1 MFDRFQ
7 SWAHWRLAKANRASD
22 KRKFAAHLLAATRHM
37 QPDDPK
43 LGRAIAMLIDERLLD
58 EARAICSQRAPNDK
72 SGYFELYT
80 TCIDELKQPRLTGT
94 RKVALFNDTDFRVNM
109 GCRLTSQGLKSAI
122 RDAVP
127 DAEIISVPFD
137 FRTFRKE
144 FPSALPEDAGLEALE
159 ERLAIAFGP
168 SAMAVLK
175 EADLVLLQPEG
186 SLDHDSNEES
196 LKAFFTPVLIAQH
209 FGKAFAVLNGTIPI
223 YPDGRDGTL
232 KSLFRKLGQV
242 AARDEIS
249 AEHYDIAFLPDAAL
263 LRFPPVAAR
272 PGKGCLI
279 TTGAR
284 NRPEEDV
291 VIVEKALAVCDALAL
306 RPVVLTHA
314 SDRFLKFRDAVLAR
328 GGVFAET
335 ASLEEAARVLS
346 ECRLHIGGRYHM
358 TIFSILCG
366 VPTLLFD
373 VRTHKNQWLP
383 RYSDLVQIVSAED
396 LVPLA
401 REAMRAPAAVP
412 SDLPGLR
419 SRYGE
424 FLGAAASGRPAVDGA
439 AQGG

>member
-7 SWAHWRLAKANRASD
+7 SWLHWRLAKANRSSD
-22 KRKFAAHLLAATRHM
+22 KRKFSSHLLAAARHM
-37 QPDDPK
+37 RPDDPK
-43 LGRAIAMLIDERLLD
+43 LGRAIAMLVDERLLD
-58 EARAICSQRAPNDK
+58 EAKSVCNQRLPNDK
-72 SGYFELYT
+72 SGYFALYT

-94 RKVALFNDTDFRVNM
+94 RRVVLFNDTDFRVNM

-127 DAEIISVPFD
+127 DADIISVPFD

-144 FPSALPEDAGLEALE
+144 FPAALPEDAGLEALE
-159 ERLAIAFGP
+159 ERLAVAYGP

-175 EADLVLLQPEG
+175 AADHVLLQPEG
-186 SLDHDSNEES
+186 SLDLDSNEES
-196 LKAFFTPVLIAQH
+196 LKAFFTPALIARLLD
-209 FGKAFAVLNGTIPI
+209 KNFAVLNGTIPI
-223 YPDGRDGTL
+223 YPDGRDRTL
-232 KSLFRKLGQV
+232 KALFRKLGRV

-249 AEHYDIAFLPDAAL
+249 AEHYDVVFLPDAAL
-263 LRFPPVAAR
+263 LRFPPVVAH

-284 NRPEEDV
+284 NRPEEDLA
-291 VIVEKALAVCDALAL
+291 IIEKALAVCDALAL
-306 RPVVLTHA
+306 RPIVLTHA
-314 SDRFLKFRDAVLAR
+314 SDRFLKFREAVLAR

-335 ASLEEAARVLS
+335 ASLDEAARVLS

-383 RYSDLVQIVSAED
+383 RYSDLVQIVSGED

-412 SDLPGLR
+412 SDLSGLR
-419 SRYGE
+419 GRYGD
-424 FLGAAASGRPAVDGA
+424 FLGRAAGGKAVDGA
-439 AQGG
+439 AQHG

>member
-1 MFDRFQ
+1 MFDGFQ
-7 SWAHWRLAKANRASD
+7 SWAHWRLAKANRLSD
-22 KRKFAAHLLAATRHM
+22 KRKFSSHLLAAARHM
-37 QPDDPK
+37 RADDPR
-43 LGRAIAMLIDERLLD
+43 LGRALAMLIDERLLD

-72 SGYFELYT
+72 SAHFELYT
-80 TCIDELKQPRLTGT
+80 SCIDELKQPRLGGT

-127 DAEIISVPFD
+127 DADIISVPFD

-144 FPSALPEDAGLEALE
+144 FSSTLSLDAGLEALK
-159 ERLAIAFGP
+159 ERLAVAYGA
-168 SAMAVLK
+168 SAMAVL
-175 EADLVLLQPEG
+175 EQANLVLLQPEG
-186 SLDHDSNEES
+186 SLDLDSGEEA
-196 LKAFFTPVLIAQH
+196 LKSFFTPALIARH
-209 FGKAFAVLNGTIPI
+209 LGKRFAVLNGTIPI
-223 YPDGRDGTL
+223 YPDGRDDIL
-232 KSLFRKLGQV
+232 KGLFRKLGQV

-249 AEHYDIAFLPDAAL
+249 ARHYDIVFLPDAAL

-284 NRPEEDV
+284 NRPEEDL
-291 VIVEKALAVCDALAL
+291 VIIEKALAVCDQLEL

-314 SDRFLKFRDAVLAR
+314 ADRFLKFRQAVLSR
-328 GGVFAET
+328 GGIFAET
-335 ASLEEAARVLS
+335 ASLDEAARVLS

-383 RYSDLVQIVSAED
+383 RYSDLVRMVSGED
-396 LVPLA
+396 LVALA
-401 REAMRAPAAVP
+401 REVMRAPAGVP
-412 SDLPGLR
+412 SDLAGLR
-419 SRYGE
+419 GRYGE
-424 FLGAAASGRPAVDGA
+424 FLGAAASGGPFADGA
-439 AQGG
+439 TRTG